1 MPCGAAGG
9 SGRVGF
15 TSPGLRGPPGRG
27 SPLAARARCGPTA
40 QAGWPCCEAV
50 RGWYAKFEIF
60 RVLTDGGSGA
70 GVSLAIIAAVNSV
83 FAAFYYLAI
92 LKQMWFMPAPDGDHS
107 RISIPPSLQ
116 AALGVTVF
124 VTIVTGSVLIG
135 PLSDI
140 TKLADLALP

>member
-1 MPCGAAGG
+1 MTLFLFSLAGIPP
-9 SGRVGF
+9 VG
-15 TSPGLRGPPGRG
+15 
-27 SPLAARARCGPTA
+27 
-40 QAGWPCCEAV
+40 
-50 RGWYAKFEIF
+50 GWYAKFEIF